1 MREESWS
8 GDGTPLWENLWH
20 WKGELQ
26 ILLICASHLRMD
38 KLKGLTRWRRKLLL
52 SKICCHNLKNGTHW
66 NTNNTSVSER
76 LTSIFLSPIPRL
88 FVCLQDTGRKWIVWN
103 NVLFE
108 NALEGSQL
116 LNYLTASAPLLDWCE
131 VLIIAL
137 REVNHHVL
145 AALRQLP
152 HTPARR
158 PRIPGKKISF
168 NCTID
173 NLTC

>member
-1 MREESWS
+1 
-8 GDGTPLWENLWH
+8 
-20 WKGELQ
+20 
-26 ILLICASHLRMD
+26 MD

-76 LTSIFLSPIPRL
+76 LTSIFLSPISRL
-88 FVCLQDTGRKWIVWN
+88 FVCLQNTGRKWIVWN

-137 REVNHHVL
+137 REVDHHVL
-145 AALRQLP
+145 AALGQLP
-152 HTPARR
+152 HAPAWR
-158 PRIPGKKISF
+158 PRIPNKDVCDVF
-168 NCTID
+168 FHD
-173 NLTC
+173 FTCWMQVQRFLVAE

>member
-1 MREESWS
+1 MELHFERTCDTEKVNCKFCKYARH
-8 GDGTPLWENLWH
+8 TWEWINWRAWLADAGNSCFRRFAAITW
-20 WKGELQ
+20 
-26 ILLICASHLRMD
+26 RMVHIE
-38 KLKGLTRWRRKLLL
+38 TR
-52 SKICCHNLKNGTHW
+52 I
-66 NTNNTSVSER
+66 NNTSVSER

-88 FVCLQDTGRKWIVWN
+88 FVCLQDREKWIVWN

-158 PRIPGKKISF
+158 PRIPGKNISF